1 MVDIILNKQNN
12 KQNKDLLRML
22 SIMFLYNVNRKKVS
36 MEYNKKKMYAKLL
49 HYIISIEQKKQNK
62 ELMRM
67 LSIKFLYDL
76 KSSKEY
82 GI

>member
-12 KQNKDLLRML
+12 KQNKDLLRKL

-36 MEYNKKKMYAKLL
+36 MEYNKKKCMPNYCTTSFQLNK
-49 HYIISIEQKKQNK
+49 KKQNK